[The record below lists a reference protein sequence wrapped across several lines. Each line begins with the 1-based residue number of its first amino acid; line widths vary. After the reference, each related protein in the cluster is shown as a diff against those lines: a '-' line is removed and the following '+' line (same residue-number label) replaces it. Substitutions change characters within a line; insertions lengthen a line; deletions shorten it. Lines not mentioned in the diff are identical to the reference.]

1 MNAEKVKEK
10 GTGAQCGSAAR
21 SEKLFS
27 ALFGLPAKPQALGER
42 ALRRAKFYDIA
53 RRAAVLAAQFVF
65 AALLVQIPLVG
76 AESLATGFICAAA
89 ESAPITF
96 FGAMLGAFFG
106 GTDALGTGAGLLSAF
121 CVRYCMSRVLIG
133 RREREADVTDNG
145 RDGLAR
151 LYAVLLPQGIFCEK
165 QGVRLASAGIGGCVS
180 AILSLRM
187 GGGVFVLFHPVF
199 AVAGCFAFCGAFE
212 KPTAENDRRH
222 FTAFAAVA
230 AATVLL
236 CRDVLLL
243 GVALK
248 TVAAM
253 LWTLYLA
260 RESTIARGCTAGL
273 LLGLCCDLTYAPA
286 FAFGGIVC
294 AALRSF
300 GVIAMLGGFGAAA
313 CYAVLLGSYAALRGV
328 VFDMAIGTVLFLPM
342 QRFFHLPAPSLPLR
356 RRVQTEKTELSPT
369 ALQYREAAMEQR
381 LTALGGVLEELSG
394 AFYAMS
400 DQTKRPSGAE
410 LGKLCGRVCRKV
422 CRSCENESLC
432 WGEEYDK
439 TRAAVDMLAQTL
451 RRGERAQAAPPP
463 NFLKSRCH
471 FLAQMLRELDDATAA
486 LYEQRARSDKTATF
500 AAEYENTAKL
510 LSAAAAAH
518 AADYAPDA
526 VLSTRMQRT
535 LEYLHFRVETLTVF
549 AGRRREII
557 ARGVQMGAYAPSAA
571 AVREAAGRVCGVT
584 YGAPSY
590 SLSGRSVTMQ
600 LSAVPQICVRSG
612 GYSISGHSGEEN
624 GDAYAFFDSA
634 NAYTYAVLCDGMGS
648 GHSAALTARI
658 GCLLLEKL
666 LRGGNDRA
674 VSLGMLN
681 SFLRAK
687 QTECSCT
694 VDLLELDLLQSR
706 ATLVKSG
713 AAASFLLRGGR
724 LFAIASAAAPLGILK
739 SVHAEQTAFAL
750 RPGDVLVLLS
760 DGIFS
765 APGARVSLCSFLE
778 RRPKADYF
786 STRAHALDQIAQEL
800 VAFLRQEFP
809 PTDDMSCILTAVEAA
824 EAETEDHKIS

>member
-1 MNAEKVKEK
+1 MNAEKMKEK
-10 GTGAQCGSAAR
+10 GTGTPHGDTAR
-21 SEKLFS
+21 TEKLFS
-27 ALFGLPAKPQALGER
+27 ALFGLAAKPQDPGEQ
-42 ALRRAKFYDIA
+42 ALRRARLFGIL

-65 AALLVQIPLVG
+65 GALLMQIPLAG
-76 AESLATGFICAAA
+76 AKSIATGFVCAAA
-89 ESAPITF
+89 DSAPIAF
-96 FGAMLGAFFG
+96 CGAMLGAFFG
-106 GTDALGTGAGLLSAF
+106 GTDCIGAGAGLLAAF
-121 CVRYCMSRVLIG
+121 CVRYCMSRVLLGRRG
-133 RREREADVTDNG
+133 RREDADAEP
-145 RDGLAR
+145 RDGAAR
-151 LYAVLLPQGIFCEK
+151 LLAMLFPQGIFREK
-165 QGVRLASAGIGGCVS
+165 QGMRLASAAVGGCVA
-180 AILSLRM
+180 AILGLCTEQGFSAL
-187 GGGVFVLFHPVF
+187 LHPVF
-199 AVAGCFAFCGAFE
+199 AAGGCFAFSGAFE

-222 FTAFAAVA
+222 FAAFAAAA

-236 CRDVLLL
+236 CRDILLL

-253 LWTLYLA
+253 LWMLYLA
-260 RESTIARGCTAGL
+260 RESNLARGCTAGL

-300 GVIAMLGGFGAAA
+300 GVIAVLGGFGAAV

-328 VFDMAIGTVLFLPM
+328 VIDMAIGAVLFLPL
-342 QRFFHLPAPSLPLR
+342 QRFFRLPAPSLPLR
-356 RRVQTEKTELSPT
+356 PRVQTEKTELSPT
-369 ALQYREAAMEQR
+369 ALQYREEAMEQR
-381 LTALGGVLEELSG
+381 LRALGGVLEELSG

-400 DQTKRPSGAE
+400 DQTRRPSGSE
-410 LGKLCGRVCRKV
+410 LGKLCGRVCRRV

-432 WGEEYDK
+432 WGEEYAK

-451 RRGERAQAAPPP
+451 RRGERAQAAPP
-463 NFLKSRCH
+463 NFLKSRCR

-486 LYEQRARSDKTATF
+486 LYEQRARNDKTASF

-526 VLSTRMQRT
+526 VLSARMQRT
-535 LEYLHFRVETLTVF
+535 LEYLHFRVDTLTVF
-549 AGRRREII
+549 SGRRREII
-557 ARGVQMGAYAPSAA
+557 ARGVQMGVHVPGAA
-571 AVREAAGRVCGVT
+571 ALREAAGRVCGVR

-590 SLSGRSVTMQ
+590 SLSGRSVTLQ
-600 LSAVPQICVRSG
+600 LSAVPQICVRCG
-612 GYSISGHSGEEN
+612 GYSASGHAGEEN

-634 NAYTYAVLCDGMGS
+634 NAFAYAVLCDGMGS
-648 GHSAALTARI
+648 GCQAALTARI

-666 LRGGNDRA
+666 LRGGNDRT

-713 AAASFLLRGGR
+713 AAASFLLRQGR

-750 RPGDVLVLLS
+750 CPGDILVLLS

-765 APGARVSLCSFLE
+765 APGARASLCSFLE
-778 RRPKADYF
+778 RRPKADFF
-786 STRAHALDQIAQEL
+786 SARAYALDQIAQEL

-809 PTDDMSCILTAVEAA
+809 PTDDMSCILAVVEAA
-824 EAETEDHKIS
+824 EAEMETHKIS

>member
-1 MNAEKVKEK
+1 MNAEKTKEK
-10 GTGAQCGSAAR
+10 GTGAPRGDAAR

-27 ALFGLPAKPQALGER
+27 ALFGLPAQPQDLGER
-42 ALRRAKFYDIA
+42 ALRRAKLCGIL
-53 RRAAVLAAQFVF
+53 RRAAVLAVQFIF
-65 AALLVQIPLVG
+65 AALLMQI
-76 AESLATGFICAAA
+76 SLAGTKSIATGFVCAAA
-89 ESAPITF
+89 DSAPIAF
-96 FGAMLGAFFG
+96 CGAMLGAFFG
-106 GTDALGTGAGLLSAF
+106 GTDGVGAGAGVLAAF

-133 RREREADVTDNG
+133 RRERQTAADAAP
-145 RDGLAR
+145 RDGAAR
-151 LYAVLLPQGIFCEK
+151 LLAVLLPQGIFREK
-165 QGVRLASAGIGGCVS
+165 LGMRLASAAIGGCVA
-180 AILSLRM
+180 AILCLRTEQ
-187 GGGVFVLFHPVF
+187 GFFALLHPVF
-199 AVAGCFAFCGAFE
+199 AAGGCFAFSGAFE

-222 FTAFAAVA
+222 FAAFAAAA

-236 CRDVLLL
+236 CRDIILL

-260 RESTIARGCTAGL
+260 RESNLARGCTAGL

-294 AALRSF
+294 AVLRSF
-300 GVIAMLGGFGAAA
+300 GVVAVLGGFGAAA

-328 VFDMAIGTVLFLPM
+328 VLDMAIGTVLFLPM
-342 QRFFHLPAPSLPLR
+342 QRFFRLPAPSLPLR
-356 RRVQTEKTELSPT
+356 RRVQTEKTELSPQ
-369 ALQYREAAMEQR
+369 ALEYREAAMEQR
-381 LTALGGVLEELSG
+381 LRALGGVLEELSG

-400 DQTKRPSGAE
+400 DQTRRPSGAE
-410 LGKLCGRVCRKV
+410 LGKLCGRVCRRV

-439 TRAAVDMLAQTL
+439 TSAAVDMLAQTL
-451 RRGERAQAAPPP
+451 RRGERAQTAPPP
-463 NFLKSRCH
+463 NFLKSRCR

-518 AADYAPDA
+518 AADYVPDA
-526 VLSTRMQRT
+526 VLSARMQRA
-535 LEYLHFRVETLTVF
+535 LEYLHFRVDTLTVF

-557 ARGVQMGAYAPSAA
+557 ARGVQMGVHAPGAA
-571 AVREAAGRVCGVT
+571 ALREAAGRVCGVQ

-590 SLSGRSVTMQ
+590 RLSGRSVTLQ
-600 LSAVPQICVRSG
+600 LSAVPQICVRCG
-612 GYSISGHSGEEN
+612 GYSVSGHAGEEN
-624 GDAYAFFDSA
+624 GDAYAFFDGA
-634 NAYTYAVLCDGMGS
+634 NAFTYAVLCDGMGS
-648 GHSAALTARI
+648 GRQAALTARI

-666 LRGGNDRA
+666 LRGGNDRT

-713 AAASFLLRGGR
+713 AAASFLLRQGR

-750 RPGDVLVLLS
+750 CPGDILVLLS

-765 APGARVSLCSFLE
+765 APGARASLCSFLE
-778 RRPKADYF
+778 RRPKADFF
-786 STRAHALDQIAQEL
+786 SARAHALDQIAQEL

-809 PTDDMSCILTAVEAA
+809 PTDDMSCVLAAVEAA
-824 EAETEDHKIS
+824 EAETETHKIS